1 MLTKIIE
8 LVTNGYAGMAVSRG
22 GNLMILSHPQK
33 ALFSVF
39 NLPSGEF
46 VRDFGVKGS
55 ADGHFN
61 GPCRLA
67 FTKTDTL
74 LVAEHGNERVQEIE
88 LIGDGRFVREFAI
101 KTPVFAVACSDS
113 TIFAGKR
120 DEGHTDGRVLAIDAI
135 AGSVTRTFAPF
146 GKEPGALADCMGM
159 CVTADG
165 LLAVVDLN
173 TGRITLWSFDGSLV
187 STISIPGSNFVD
199 VCVLPGGELVGA
211 DYTGGRL
218 VIKRRGTEVTA
229 PETIL
234 LKGGVLPLA
243 IASYEDTVY
252 VLGNDNC
259 VHMVKY
265 TRV

>member
-1 MLTKIIE
+1 
-8 LVTNGYAGMAVSRG
+8 MAVSRA
-22 GNLMILSHPQK
+22 GNLLVLSHPHQ
-33 ALFSVF
+33 AVLSIF

-46 VRDFGVKGS
+46 VRDFGVKGR
-55 ADGHFN
+55 GKGQFN

-67 FTKTDTL
+67 FTQTDTL

-88 LIGDGRFVREFAI
+88 LLGDGRCIREFAI
-101 KTPVFAVACSDS
+101 TTPVFAIACSDDA
-113 TIFAGKR
+113 IFAGKR
-120 DEGHTDGRVLAIDAI
+120 DEDHTDGRVLRIDTTTE
-135 AGSVTRTFAPF
+135 SVTRTFAPF
-146 GKEPGALADCMGM
+146 GKEPGALTDCMGM

-173 TGRITLWSFDGSLV
+173 TGRITLWSFDGTLV
-187 STISIPGSNFVD
+187 STVCIPGSNFVD
-199 VCVLPGGELVGA
+199 VCELRGGELVAA

-229 PETIL
+229 PDTIL
-234 LKGGVLPLA
+234 LGSVLPFA
-243 IASYEDTVY
+243 IASHEDMVY

-265 TRV
+265 TRA